1 MGRKTVLTPD
11 VQDKIISALS
21 SGAFKK
27 HAANAA
33 GVGERTMNEWLRR
46 GAEGEEPFATFAHEV
61 DVAIARDALRN
72 QAVISQAAVG
82 KAAGD
87 WKAAAWNL
95 ERKFPR
101 LYGRAAELEQLIPL
115 ERPQSPWVKPVP
127 STEAA
132 PKRARAS
139 EPPTNH

>member
-1 MGRKTVLTPD
+1 MAGRKTLLTPD
-11 VQDKIISALS
+11 VRAQIISALA

-33 GVGERTMNEWLRR
+33 GVTERTLNNWLRR
-46 GAEGEEPFATFAHEV
+46 GEEGEEPYASFVAEV
-61 DVAIARDALRN
+61 DTAIARDALRN

-115 ERPQSPWVKPVP
+115 ERPTSPWVKQAP
-127 STEAA
+127 SSAEVEAK
-132 PKRARAS
+132 PK
-139 EPPTNH
+139 H